1 MTIATPS
8 MALPLGVQPPSLAVA
23 TATLPPG
30 VAPADDRAR
39 RLAAAIARGDETA
52 FRELYDDYQGRLFRL
67 ALVLARG
74 DEALA
79 QDAVQAAFIIAAR
92 KLRGA
97 ESASHLWNWLARVT
111 RQQLVKIWK
120 QRRPKTGF
128 IEVAELPDCPTET
141 PPDAALEECLDAALL
156 TMPPD
161 DRDLIAGFYFDGLSH
176 KEIAD
181 RLGATPKAISC
192 RLERLRAKLRS
203 AIARQ
208 LSHET

>member
-1 MTIATPS
+1 MTVATPS
-8 MALPLGVQPPSLAVA
+8 MSLPVERSTA
-23 TATLPPG
+23 TARPWKPHASPVRRWGSTC
-30 VAPADDRAR
+30 AR
-39 RLAAAIARGDETA
+39 RLAAAISRGDES
-52 FRELYDDYQGRLFRL
+52 RLPG
-67 ALVLARG
+67 ALRRYETGCSAWPWCWHG
-74 DEALA
+74 SDETLA

-97 ESASHLWNWLARVT
+97 ESAGHLWNWLARVT
-111 RQQLVKIWK
+111 RQQLVKIWR
-120 QRRPKTGF
+120 QRSPATGLV
-128 IEVAELPDCPTET
+128 EVGELPDCPSEP

-161 DRDLIAGFYFDGLSH
+161 DRDLIAWFYFERLSH

-181 RLGATPKAISC
+181 RLGATPKAVSS

-208 LSHET
+208 LSHEA

>member
-1 MTIATPS
+1 MTVATPS
-8 MALPLGVQPPSLAVA
+8 MSLPVGVQPPSLAVE
-23 TATLPPG
+23 TATPPPG
-30 VAPADDRAR
+30 AAVADDRAR

-52 FRELYDDYQGRLFRL
+52 FRELYDGYQIRLFRL

-74 DEALA
+74 DETLA

-111 RQQLVKIWK
+111 RQQLVKIWR
-120 QRRPKTGF
+120 QRSPATGLV
-128 IEVAELPDCPTET
+128 EVGELPDCPSEP

-161 DRDLIAGFYFDGLSH
+161 DRDLIAWFYFERLSH

-181 RLGATPKAISC
+181 RLGATPKAVSS

-208 LSHET
+208 LSHEA